1 MTKKE
6 LLKLTKAIREIY
18 PSFKGYDDLSNF
30 KYEEVYKNFQ
40 LHSGAEEP
48 TYEELIE
55 GLRYEDEKDV
65 WMQCDLCKKKI
76 YYTTWEEFDK
86 HHRKCEKIDFI
97 DRQAKELK
105 GEGINKEHF
114 RMLPD
119 NELDDKYRKWMDNY
133 LSNNKEFIPKTL

>member
-6 LLKLTKAIREIY
+6 LLELTKAIRGIY

-30 KYEEVYKNFQ
+30 KYEEVYRNFQ
-40 LHSGAEEP
+40 LHSGLEEP

-55 GLRYEDEKDV
+55 GLRYEDEKDI
-65 WMQCDLCKKKI
+65 WMQCDLCKEKI

-119 NELDDKYRKWMDNY
+119 NELEEKYRKWMDNY
-133 LSNNKEFIPKTL
+133 LRNNKEFIPKTL

>member
-6 LLKLTKAIREIY
+6 LEQLYRNIHNIY
-18 PSFKGYDDLSNF
+18 PSFKRMDDLINY

-48 TYEELIE
+48 SYEELVS
-55 GLRYEDEKDV
+55 GLRYEDEKDI
-65 WMQCDLCKKKI
+65 WMVCDLCKERI
-76 YYTTWEEFDK
+76 FYTTWEEFDK
-86 HHRKCEKIDFI
+86 HYRKCQKVDFI

-133 LSNNKEFIPKTL
+133 LRSHKEFIPKTL